1 MSRWVQTEDERHIR
15 HMVAVLRPN
24 QIGLHSRRGLF
35 LRPVAYEKHMLDDDE
50 QQGGVKSLRVRIGKM
65 KIRHATGAGKQER
78 WLGGP
83 PTDVDQFHFVPKDS
97 SNSRSFR
104 VNTIEMRRQTNL
116 FIYSVLQWLPRKK
129 SRNRCAYH
137 PLASSSHEADILWCK
152 SA

>member
-24 QIGLHSRRGLF
+24 QIGLHSRRGLL

-50 QQGGVKSLRVRIGKM
+50 QQGGVKSLRARIGKM

-97 SNSRSFR
+97 SNSRSSR
-104 VNTIEMRRQTNL
+104 VNTIEMRRQTTFSSIQCYNG
-116 FIYSVLQWLPRKK
+116 FHEK
-129 SRNRCAYH
+129 NREIGARIIT
-137 PLASSSHEADILWCK
+137 SSSHGADILWCK